1 MIPPAFPQNSMKKL
15 SLVILSL
22 SLVLAAC
29 GPGTVKI
36 GDDKVLEVKT
46 YNATMQGAGALV
58 DPVHGK
64 ETRFA
69 YGAIDGVNGV
79 RANGVGYIHTFADG
93 VTIVTA
99 NLNIL
104 QAPTDKRYI
113 LWGSNAD
120 GSKYVFGG
128 ELDSILGDARHS
140 GKFQTKEDVASV
152 STLTVSLETIANPT
166 LPGSHQAEGVMK
178 EYRRK

>member
-1 MIPPAFPQNSMKKL
+1 MIPPVSPLNMKKF
-15 SLVILSL
+15 SVAILSL
-22 SLVLAAC
+22 SVILAAC
-29 GPGTVKI
+29 GQGTVKV
-36 GDDKVLEVKT
+36 GGDKVLEVKT
-46 YNATMQGAGALV
+46 YNATMQGARTLV

-104 QAPTDKRYI
+104 QAPAGKRYI
-113 LWGSNAD
+113 LWGSNVD
-120 GSKYVFGG
+120 GSKVVFGG
-128 ELDSILGDARHS
+128 DLESILGDARHT
-140 GKFQTKEDVASV
+140 GKFQMKEDAASV
-152 STLTVSLETIANPT
+152 GTLVVTLETIANPS

-178 EYRRK
+178 EYKRK